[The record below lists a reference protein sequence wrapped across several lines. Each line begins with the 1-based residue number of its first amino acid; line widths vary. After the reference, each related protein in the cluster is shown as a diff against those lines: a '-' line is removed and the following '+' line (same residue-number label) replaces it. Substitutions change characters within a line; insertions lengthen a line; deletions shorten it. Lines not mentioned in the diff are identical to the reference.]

1 MTMRIS
7 AVALLCLLAAAGA
20 SAQAPAKPGAPAAQA
35 AAPAPSASAP
45 TAPAPAA
52 PASAAPASTPVEPPV
67 GFTYDAEGRR
77 DPFLSLLGRGND
89 PRTTTARPAGVPG
102 LMIADVTVKGIV
114 RNRGGFIAMIAG
126 SDNKTYIVRA
136 GDRLF
141 DGSVKSIVQ
150 DKVIFSQDVNDP
162 LSLVKQREI
171 PKPVRQAEG
180 GPTGGGHEPRQDDV
194 PSADPV

>member
-1 MTMRIS
+1 MTIRMS
-7 AVALLCLLAAAGA
+7 AVALLCLLAAAA
-20 SAQAPAKPGAPAAQA
+20 PLAQTGAKPEPAQA
-35 AAPAPSASAP
+35 AAPTSAAPV
-45 TAPAPAA
+45 PAA
-52 PASAAPASTPVEPPV
+52 PAAAATTPTPVEPPV

-89 PRTTTARPAGVPG
+89 SRTTTARPAGVPG
-102 LMIADVTVKGIV
+102 LLIADVTVKGIV

-126 SDNKTYIVRA
+126 SDNKTYIVRP
-136 GDRLF
+136 GDKLF

-180 GPTGGGHEPRQDDV
+180 GPTGGESNR
-194 PSADPV
+194 

>member
-1 MTMRIS
+1 MTTRIS
-7 AVALLCLLAAAGA
+7 AVALLCLLAAAA
-20 SAQAPAKPGAPAAQA
+20 PSAQAPAKPVT
-35 AAPAPSASAP
+35 PAPQTASPAP
-45 TAPAPAA
+45 TPAPAA
-52 PASAAPASTPVEPPV
+52 PAAAAPANAASTPTPVEPPV
-67 GFTYDAEGRR
+67 GFSYDAEGRR

-171 PKPVRQAEG
+171 PKPVRQPEG
-180 GPTGGGHEPRQDDV
+180 GATGGGHEPRPDDG

>member
-1 MTMRIS
+1 MTIRIS
-7 AVALLCLLAAAGA
+7 AMALLCLFAAAVA
-20 SAQAPAKPGAPAAQA
+20 SAQAPAAA
-35 AAPAPSASAP
+35 AAP
-45 TAPAPAA
+45 
-52 PASAAPASTPVEPPV
+52 TPVEPPA

-89 PRTTTARPAGVPG
+89 PRTATARPAGVPG
-102 LMIADVTVKGIV
+102 LLIADVTVKGIV

-136 GDRLF
+136 GDKLF

-180 GPTGGGHEPRQDDV
+180 GPTGGESNR
-194 PSADPV
+194 

>member
-7 AVALLCLLAAAGA
+7 AVAFLCLLATAVP
-20 SAQAPAKPGAPAAQA
+20 SAQAPAKSATPAPQA
-35 AAPAPSASAP
+35 AAPAPTVP
-45 TAPAPAA
+45 APAPS
-52 PASAAPASTPVEPPV
+52 ASAAPASTPVEPPA

-77 DPFLSLLGRGND
+77 DPFLSLIGRGND
-89 PRTTTARPAGVPG
+89 PRTATVRPAGVPG

-126 SDNKTYIVRA
+126 SDSKTYIVRP

-180 GPTGGGHEPRQDDV
+180 GPTGGGHEPRPDDG

>member
-1 MTMRIS
+1 MTIKIPS
-7 AVALLCLLAAAGA
+7 IVLVCLLAAAV
-20 SAQAPAKPGAPAAQA
+20 SPAQTPAKPTTPAPAAQA
-35 AAPAPSASAP
+35 APGAAAEAVPAP
-45 TAPAPAA
+45 
-52 PASAAPASTPVEPPV
+52 TPVEPPV
-67 GFTYDAEGRR
+67 GFTYDAEWRR

-89 PRTTTARPAGVPG
+89 PRSTTTRPAGIPG
-102 LMIADVTVKGIV
+102 LLIAEVTVKGIV
-114 RNRGGFIAMIAG
+114 RNRGGIIAMIAAP
-126 SDNKTYIVRA
+126 DNKTYIVRA

-171 PKPVRQAEG
+171 PKLVRQAEG
-180 GPTGGGHEPRQDDV
+180 GPTGGSHEPRQDDE

>member
-1 MTMRIS
+1 MTIRVP
-7 AVALLCLLAAAGA
+7 AVALLCLLATA
-20 SAQAPAKPGAPAAQA
+20 
-35 AAPAPSASAP
+35 APSAQTAATPSHAAPTP
-45 TAPAPAA
+45 TAPATAA
-52 PASAAPASTPVEPPV
+52 AVPTPVEPPA
-67 GFTYDAEGRR
+67 GFTYDPEGRR

-89 PRTTTARPAGVPG
+89 PRTTTMRPAGVPG
-102 LMIADVTVKGIV
+102 LLIGDVTVKGIV

-126 SDNKTYIVRA
+126 SDNKTYIVRP
-136 GDRLF
+136 GDKLF

-180 GPTGGGHEPRQDDV
+180 GPTGGESNR
-194 PSADPV
+194 

>member
-1 MTMRIS
+1 MTIRIS
-7 AVALLCLLAAAGA
+7 AVALLYLLAAAA
-20 SAQAPAKPGAPAAQA
+20 PSAQTAAKPGPPAQA
-35 AAPAPSASAP
+35 ATPPPA
-45 TAPAPAA
+45 APAA
-52 PASAAPASTPVEPPV
+52 PTTAAAAPTPVEPPV

-102 LMIADVTVKGIV
+102 LLIADVTVKGIV

-126 SDNKTYIVRA
+126 SDNKTYIVRP
-136 GDRLF
+136 GDKLY

-180 GPTGGGHEPRQDDV
+180 GPTGGESNR
-194 PSADPV
+194 